1 MNTSPDSRPDFTQQQ
16 LAFSAHIRDP
26 EGSPAPQG
34 IPAERLS
41 VYRELIFNGFDSH
54 LSTNFPVL
62 RAICSDSQWSALVRG
77 FLVRHRARTPLFTE
91 IGLEFLDYL
100 QHERTPAENDWPFL
114 LELAHYEYAELAV
127 AISDAETPAHDPNG
141 DLLAGHPV
149 VAASSWNLSYRYP
162 VHRIS
167 PDFLPQ
173 AEGDNPTHLVVYRDR
188 QDEVHFLE
196 INAVT
201 QRLLTLLQE
210 NPRQTGLEI
219 LQTIAAEL
227 GHARPDSVIE
237 AGTRLLH
244 ELKERNVILGSQ
256 GTRIEGGRNRI
267 PNPTTVGPSLY

>member
-1 MNTSPDSRPDFTQQQ
+1 M
-16 LAFSAHIRDP
+16 FSAHLRDP
-26 EGSPAPQG
+26 DKAPAPEG

-62 RAICSDSQWSALVRG
+62 RAICSDDQWQALVRD
-77 FLVRHRARTPLFTE
+77 FLVQHRATTPLFTE

-100 QHERTPAENDWPFL
+100 QHERTPAADDWPFL
-114 LELAHYEYAELAV
+114 LELAHYEYVELAV
-127 AISDAETPAHDPNG
+127 AISDAEAPPHDPNG

-149 VAASSWNLSYRYP
+149 VAPSTWNLSYRYP

-167 PDFLPQ
+167 PDFLPDS
-173 AEGDNPTHLVVYRDR
+173 EGETPTHLVVYRDR

-210 NPRQTGLEI
+210 NPEQTGLEI
-219 LQTIAAEL
+219 LQTIAIEL
-227 GHARPDSVIE
+227 GHTRRDNVIR
-237 AGTRLLH
+237 AGTGLLQD
-244 ELKERNVILGSQ
+244 LKERNVILGS
-256 GTRIEGGRNRI
+256 N
-267 PNPTTVGPSLY
+267 